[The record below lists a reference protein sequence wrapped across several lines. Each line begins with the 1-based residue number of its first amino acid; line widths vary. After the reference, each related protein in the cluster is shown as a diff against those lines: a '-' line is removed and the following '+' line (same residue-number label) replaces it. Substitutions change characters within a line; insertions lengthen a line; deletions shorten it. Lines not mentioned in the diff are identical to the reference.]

1 MDPMI
6 IFFILFLLIIF
17 SIPALIFLIAYLAAR
32 SRKKKQKALLEKID
46 TPEYY
51 AFVRYNMGN
60 TQNEFFKLKAFQGS
74 GIIYVEGRNIHFVD
88 TLHQN
93 PHVFSLDESSIKW
106 EDINI
111 VNGLLKWFSVADLE
125 KKYYFN
131 IESGMFIFNTNSS
144 KPTTK
149 SVFDRL
155 VLYQTEMP
163 ATLHQI

>member
-1 MDPMI
+1 MDSI
-6 IFFILFLLIIF
+6 IILLILFLFIIF
-17 SIPALIFLIAYLAAR
+17 SVPALIFLIAYLAAR
-32 SRKKKQKALLEKID
+32 SRKKTQQLLLEQIG

-60 TQNEFFKLKAFQGS
+60 TQNEFFKIKAFQGS
-74 GIIYVEGRNIHFVD
+74 GMIYVEGRNIHFVD
-88 TLHQN
+88 TLHRN
-93 PHVFSLDESSIKW
+93 PHVFPMDESSIKW
-106 EDINI
+106 EDVNI
-111 VNGLLKWFSVADLE
+111 VNGLLKWFSIADQE

-155 VLYQTEMP
+155 IMYQNEMP
-163 ATLHQI
+163 VTHPI

>member
-1 MDPMI
+1 MDSVVILI
-6 IFFILFLLIIF
+6 IFFIIFLF
-17 SIPALIFLIAYLAAR
+17 SIPAVVFLIAYLAAR
-32 SRKKKQKALLEKID
+32 SRKKKQKLLLEETG

-60 TQNEFFKLKAFQGS
+60 AQNEFFKIKAFQGS
-74 GIIYVEGRNIHFVD
+74 GMIYVEGRNIHFVD

-93 PHVFSLDESSIKW
+93 PHIFPLDESSIKW

-111 VNGLLKWFSVADLE
+111 VNGLLKWFSVEDSE

-131 IESGMFIFNTNSS
+131 IESGMFIFNLNSS

-149 SVFDRL
+149 SVFERL
-155 VLYQTEMP
+155 IQYQNE
-163 ATLHQI
+163 I